1 MEKTNKAAVYCR
13 VAQKD
18 DAAMELQKERVLR
31 YAAKLG
37 YVNPIVYADNGASG
51 LTFDRP
57 AFSAMNVDIAAGKID
72 TVVTL
77 SSSRIGRNA
86 AGTLAWMEKA
96 RRKGVVL
103 KAWDGS
109 LDDNA
114 PAFKLFGTIAAEMK
128 KKLA

>member
-1 MEKTNKAAVYCR
+1 MEQNKRAAVYCR
-13 VAQKD
+13 LARAD
-18 DAAMELQKERVLR
+18 DRAMELQKERVSR
-31 YAAKLG
+31 YVAELG
-37 YVNPIVYADNGASG
+37 YKNPIVYADNGASG

-57 AFSAMNVDIAAGKID
+57 AFTAMNVDIAAGKIG

-77 SSSRIGRNA
+77 SSSRIGRNSTE
-86 AGTLAWMEKA
+86 TLAWMDKA

-114 PAFKLFGTIAAEMK
+114 PAFQFLGMIAAEMK
-128 KKLA
+128 KKRA